1 MYDYQHAPPAVHR
14 LYVLLIRDN
23 YRHYYGKDGAYIMD
37 KAKVLKAGLKVGALV
52 LAGVVTAL
60 NNKLSN
66 AEMEETVAKKVA
78 EALENQVKES

>member
-1 MYDYQHAPPAVHR
+1 
-14 LYVLLIRDN
+14 
-23 YRHYYGKDGAYIMD
+23 MD

-52 LAGVVTAL
+52 LAGVVTTL